1 MLLAS
6 SCGVMMIY
14 VDESLCTGCGV
25 CLDACKQGALSIEGG
40 KASIDESLCTS
51 CGRCV
56 DVCPTEAIV
65 SVETIEECPSTSVP
79 AQSPQARPFW
89 AGTNP
94 LSPVGR
100 DAAASAAASPA
111 PADSAPSKLETAE
124 RVLSGLLS
132 FASFVLDRRQ
142 TALTGRPAARQSD
155 AVDFVLD
162 RRQTALT
169 GRPAA
174 RQSDAVD
181 RGRTKGGAQRT
192 GCPRRGQGCSY
203 GGGGRGQGL
212 GRARGPGLG
221 RGSGSGRGRNDRTR

>member
-94 LSPVGR
+94 LFPVGR

-155 AVDFVLD
+155 AVD
-162 RRQTALT
+162 
-169 GRPAA
+169 
-174 RQSDAVD
+174 

-192 GCPRRGQGCSY
+192 GCPRRGQGRSY
-203 GGGGRGQGL
+203 CGGGRGQGL